1 MWKNFIFHLA
11 GTATVQNGAFVTD
24 PDFPLTKYVNALY
37 YPCVASI
44 DENTGF
50 LTGIRYYGGAWY
62 GLRDTWKYNFTEGKN
77 NFYFLFQIYEKH
89 WILYLFWTVVW
100 YNLQVVLFKIS
111 SNLEYGKK
119 AVK

>member
-1 MWKNFIFHLA
+1 MKKLIFHLA

-77 NFYFLFQIYEKH
+77 NFSFNFLFLRETLNLVF
-89 WILYLFWTVVW
+89 ILDCRV
-100 YNLQVVLFKIS
+100 LQFTSNTFQNFKQF
-111 SNLEYGKK
+111 GKWQK
-119 AVK
+119 SC

>member
-1 MWKNFIFHLA
+1 VKKLIFHLA

-50 LTGIRYYGGAWY
+50 LTGIRYYGGA
-62 GLRDTWKYNFTEGKN
+62 
-77 NFYFLFQIYEKH
+77 
-89 WILYLFWTVVW
+89 
-100 YNLQVVLFKIS
+100 
-111 SNLEYGKK
+111 
-119 AVK
+119 

>member
-1 MWKNFIFHLA
+1 MKKLIFHLA

-89 WILYLFWTVVW
+89 
-100 YNLQVVLFKIS
+100 
-111 SNLEYGKK
+111 
-119 AVK
+119 